1 MSEQFENSIRKKLQ
15 DAEAPFDPAAW
26 DQMKKR
32 LDDADRRRPAFWWWS
47 GGLGLLFL
55 LGAGGWW
62 WFSQHPPST
71 SNEPRNSITVTD
83 SISQQAA
90 DKPANEEASRR
101 NINGNNTAVDTV
113 DKSSADAVP
122 AVNTAGVSIN
132 KPVFAAPLNN
142 TNSNRPGKPAID
154 NLQGN
159 ENLNKPAAGNYTNI
173 ATNQLPDTTREQQ
186 RENVDKPAVTAAQQ
200 DKILNAIPD
209 TASSAAAPEKP
220 APPRQKI
227 RKRGFEGG
235 ITLGPDYNTV
245 PSLKHGR
252 IGFGGGLIIKYHI
265 NNSFYLS
272 TGASYTKKLYGAEDK
287 DYSSNYP
294 TNYKIIEADCNV
306 LDVPLNLHYTFL
318 HRPQARWS
326 LMAGASSYFMV
337 KEKYEYYNY
346 SGGKYTREY
355 NNNNHHYFSVLNLG
369 VNYERETRG
378 RINWGIQ
385 PFVKVPLGGVGQ
397 GSVKLYSAG
406 ASLQVTVGK
415 KK

>member
-32 LDDADRRRPAFWWWS
+32 LDDADRRRPAFWWWA

-55 LGAGGWW
+55 LGTGGWW
-62 WFSQHPPST
+62 WFSQHQSPT
-71 SNEPRNSITVTD
+71 KNELKNSVTVTD

-90 DKPANEEASRR
+90 NQPANEEAGRR
-101 NINGNNTAVDTV
+101 NINGDNSIVNKPGST
-113 DKSSADAVP
+113 AVP
-122 AVNTAGVSIN
+122 AGNTTGIGTNKPAFTAPLNHMSGNRLN
-132 KPVFAAPLNN
+132 KPVMANY
-142 TNSNRPGKPAID
+142 TDKSTSD
-154 NLQGN
+154 NLQRN
-159 ENLNKPAAGNYTNI
+159 ENLNKPADGNHTNI
-173 ATNQLPDTTREQQ
+173 AATSQLPDTTTEQQ
-186 RENVDKPAVTAAQQ
+186 HENVDKTFT
-200 DKILNAIPD
+200 NTPD
-209 TASSAAAPEKP
+209 TTSSAAAPDKP
-220 APPRQKI
+220 AQPRQKI

-265 NNSFYLS
+265 SNNFYLS

-326 LMAGASSYFMV
+326 VMAGASSYFML

-346 SGGKYTREY
+346 SGGRYKREY
-355 NNNNHHYFSVLNLG
+355 NNSNQHYFSVLNLG

-406 ASLQVTVGK
+406 LSLQVTVGK